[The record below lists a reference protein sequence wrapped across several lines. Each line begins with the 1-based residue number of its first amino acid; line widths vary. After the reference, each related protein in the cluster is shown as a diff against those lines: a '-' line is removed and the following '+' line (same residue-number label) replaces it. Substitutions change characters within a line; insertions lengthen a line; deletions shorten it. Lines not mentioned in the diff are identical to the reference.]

1 MPRPALS
8 DEQRRLGRSLG
19 EEIQR
24 RREPAPATTLASLS
38 GVNLDTLRKV
48 EQGLI
53 GAPGLFLVADIANAL
68 QVTLDDLVEASRRGA
83 DRGGQS

>member
-1 MPRPALS
+1 MPRLPLS
-8 DEQRRLGRSLG
+8 DRQKRLGRFLG

-24 RREPAPATTLASLS
+24 RREPAPASTLASSS

-53 GAPGLFLVADIANAL
+53 AAPGLFLVADIADAL
-68 QVTLDDLVEASRRGA
+68 QVTLDDLVRASRRLA
-83 DRGGQS
+83 DQGGQA

>member
-1 MPRPALS
+1 MPRLPLS
-8 DEQRRLGRSLG
+8 DRQKRLGRFLG

-24 RREPAPATTLASLS
+24 RREPSPASTLALSS

-53 GAPGLFLVADIANAL
+53 GAPGLFLVADIADAL
-68 QVTLDDLVEASRRGA
+68 QVTLDDLVQASRRLA
-83 DRGGQS
+83 DQGGQP